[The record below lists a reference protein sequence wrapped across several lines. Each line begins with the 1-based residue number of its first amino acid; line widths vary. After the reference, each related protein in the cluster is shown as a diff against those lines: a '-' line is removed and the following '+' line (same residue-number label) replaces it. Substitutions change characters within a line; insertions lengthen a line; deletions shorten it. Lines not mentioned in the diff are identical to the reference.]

1 MMARARRD
9 AAWAA
14 GAHPVADGIHRIP
27 LPLRHPLPLPHPLP
41 NDGLRAVKIYV
52 HESNDG
58 LLAIDGG
65 WALETSRDALH
76 RALTQIGH
84 SVRSIEQSPYG
95 VATYGAA
102 D

>member
-1 MMARARRD
+1 MMARDRRD
-9 AAWAA
+9 AAWAGP

-27 LPLRHPLPLPHPLP
+27 LPLPLA
-41 NDGLRAVKIYV
+41 GLRAVTVYV

-58 LLAIDGG
+58 LLVIDGG
-65 WALETSRDALH
+65 WALEASRDALD
-76 RALTQIGH
+76 RALTQNGH
-84 SVRSIEQSPYG
+84 SVRSIELSPYG